1 MNALTL
7 IFKNLFRKEGGQTLS
22 EYALILA
29 LVAIISVAALTLL
42 GGNILSI
49 LNEIAAAF

>member
-7 IFKNLFRKEGGQTLS
+7 FFKRLLRREGGQTLS

-29 LVAIISVAALTLL
+29 LIAIIAIAALTLL
-42 GGNILSI
+42 GGNILDI
-49 LNEIAAAF
+49 LNQIAAAL